1 MFFLYLME
9 LTYNKKKNLIIFK
22 VRIMKDTIIL
32 NQQDIPELSEIS
44 SKELRVI
51 NGGSGLSEAV
61 IEYLG
66 YIFWKKSEVSPQVAK
81 NNYNGTYWNA
91 GMRGVI

>member
-1 MFFLYLME
+1 ME